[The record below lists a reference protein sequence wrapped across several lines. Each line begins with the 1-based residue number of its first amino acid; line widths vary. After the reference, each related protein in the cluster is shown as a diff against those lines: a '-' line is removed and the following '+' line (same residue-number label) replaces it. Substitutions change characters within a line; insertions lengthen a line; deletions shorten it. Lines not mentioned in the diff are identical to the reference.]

1 MFSWHYREGN
11 KGKGRKWFP
20 SRSSVHYIC
29 CTCMVVYRVAV
40 YVHAGTTND
49 ECICVVHVLNFFMIY
64 YFLFHLFIYFPFV
77 GTSNRYADVLLVLL
91 RF

>member
-49 ECICVVHVLNFFMIY
+49 ECICVVYVLNLLGFIY
-64 YFLFHLFIYFPFV
+64 LFITFCSICLFI
-77 GTSNRYADVLLVLL
+77 SLLLVLQTGMPMSY
-91 RF
+91 